1 MSTQQ
6 TIAVLTDFDGTITIG
21 GVLDLIYTEFA
32 QPSCWEL
39 VERWIRGEITTP
51 QEIRGCFSSMKATRE
66 EMEAVLDSVQI
77 DPEFPEFVQF
87 CQRQGYL
94 LAVLSDGL
102 RWYINYVLERYG
114 IDGLQ
119 VYANEINFL
128 PDGYQIT
135 TPWYHPM
142 TPRRGV
148 SKPRIIEKYKTQ
160 GYQVIFIGDGLS
172 DIEAV
177 PVADLTYARDELL
190 DYCRQKNIPATS
202 FSDMRDLI
210 TKWKIS

>member
-1 MSTQQ
+1 MSTGQP
-6 TIAVLTDFDGTITIG
+6 IAVLSDFDGTITIG
-21 GVLDLIYTEFA
+21 GVLDLIYKEFA
-32 QPSCWEL
+32 QPNCWEL

-51 QEIRGCFSSMKATRE
+51 QEIRGCFSSMKASRE

-77 DPEFPEFVQF
+77 DPGFPEFVQF
-87 CQRQGYL
+87 CQRQGYP

-102 RWYINYVLERYG
+102 SWYINYVLDRYG
-114 IDGLQ
+114 IDGLE

-135 TPWYHPM
+135 TPWYDPV

-148 SKPRIIEKYKTQ
+148 SKPRIIEKYKSE
-160 GYQVIFIGDGLS
+160 GFKVIFIGDGLS

-177 PVADLTYARDELL
+177 TVADVIYARDELL
-190 DYCRQKNIPATS
+190 DYCKQKNIPATS

-210 TKWKIS
+210 AKWKTS